1 MNKQILCV
9 RVCVCVCVCM
19 CISSTQQGVAAA
31 QLHVPGERPALAAQM
46 QVAESPGWEVVMYN
60 ESCLALLLRETVKLP
75 SSISFIIELQ
85 LSRTQGLYQ
94 DIASTTG
101 SSQMHSSHNYSSE
114 LKSLLP
120 VLSKI
125 EGSVSPALDPFL
137 PSVVHSPLLKEIK
150 SR

>member
-1 MNKQILCV
+1 M
-9 RVCVCVCVCM
+9 
-19 CISSTQQGVAAA
+19 
-31 QLHVPGERPALAAQM
+31 
-46 QVAESPGWEVVMYN
+46 AESPGWEVVMYN

-75 SSISFIIELQ
+75 SSVSFIVKLRP
-85 LSRTQGLYQ
+85 SRMQGLYQ

-120 VLSKI
+120 GLSKI
-125 EGSVSPALDPFL
+125 EGSVLPALDPFF
-137 PSVVHSPLLKEIK
+137 PSVIHSPLLKEIK

>member
-1 MNKQILCV
+1 M
-9 RVCVCVCVCM
+9 
-19 CISSTQQGVAAA
+19 
-31 QLHVPGERPALAAQM
+31 
-46 QVAESPGWEVVMYN
+46 AESPGWEVAMCN

-75 SSISFIIELQ
+75 SSISFIIELR

-120 VLSKI
+120 GLSKI
-125 EGSVSPALDPFL
+125 EGSVSPAVGHFFPFL
-137 PSVVHSPLLKEIK
+137 VHPPLFTEIK
-150 SR
+150 SH

>member
-1 MNKQILCV
+1 M
-9 RVCVCVCVCM
+9 
-19 CISSTQQGVAAA
+19 
-31 QLHVPGERPALAAQM
+31 
-46 QVAESPGWEVVMYN
+46 MYN

-94 DIASTTG
+94 DIAS

-114 LKSLLP
+114 WKSLLP
-120 VLSKI
+120 GLSKI

>member
-1 MNKQILCV
+1 M
-9 RVCVCVCVCM
+9 
-19 CISSTQQGVAAA
+19 TVAGGGAEPRGGFEYRL
-31 QLHVPGERPALAAQM
+31 QVPGEHCALAAQM
-46 QVAESPGWEVVMYN
+46 QVAESPGCEVVMYN

-114 LKSLLP
+114 WKSLLP
-120 VLSKI
+120 GLSKV
-125 EGSVSPALDPFL
+125 EGSVSPALGHFF
-137 PSVVHSPLLKEIK
+137 PSVVHSPLFKEIK
-150 SR
+150 NH